1 MNKADQQQPLLQI
14 TGLSKHFGGLPA
26 LAEVSFGVERGQVTA
41 LIGPNGAG
49 KTTLI
54 NCLTGVIRPDGGEIL
69 FAGHHIAGLAA
80 HRIARL
86 GVSRTFQNLRI
97 FPRLSVLDNVLC
109 GLTAQAGDSLLQA
122 LLRPPGLRH
131 RERRLM
137 LTALEALDTF
147 ALADK
152 AGLPAG
158 VLPYGDKK
166 RLEMARAFV
175 SQPVLTLLDEPVAGL
190 NPEETAAIAG
200 LIRQMRLAG
209 RTMVL
214 VEHDM
219 ELVMGVSDQVVVL
232 DGGNRIAA
240 GTPIEVRT
248 NPLVLEA
255 YLGRMS
261 AIA

>member
-1 MNKADQQQPLLQI
+1 MKQANQKPLLQI

-26 LAEVSFGVERGQVTA
+26 LAEVNFAVEKGQVTA

-54 NCLTGVIRPDGGEIL
+54 NCLTGVISPDHGEIWFDGKNL
-69 FAGHHIAGLAA
+69 AGLPA
-80 HRIARL
+80 HRIARR
-86 GVSRTFQNLRI
+86 GISRTFQNLRI
-97 FPRLSVLDNVLC
+97 FPRLAVLDNVLC
-109 GLTAQAGDSLLQA
+109 GLTAQAGDSVFLA

-131 RERRLM
+131 RERRLR
-137 LTALEALDTF
+137 LAALEALDTF
-147 ALADK
+147 GLADK
-152 AGLPAG
+152 AELPAG

-190 NPEETAAIAG
+190 NPEETARIAG
-200 LIRQMRLAG
+200 LIRQMRLSG
-209 RTMVL
+209 KTMVL

-219 ELVMGVSDQVVVL
+219 ELVMGVSDRVVVL
-232 DGGNRIAA
+232 DGGSRIAA
-240 GTPIEVRT
+240 GSPEEVRT

-261 AIA
+261 ATA